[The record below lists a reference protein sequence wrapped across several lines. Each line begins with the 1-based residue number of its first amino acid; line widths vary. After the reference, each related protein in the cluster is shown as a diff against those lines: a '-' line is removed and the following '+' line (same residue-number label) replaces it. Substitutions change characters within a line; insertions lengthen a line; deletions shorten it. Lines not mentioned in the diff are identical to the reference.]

1 MSDLKRL
8 DVAMTLRGLVPS
20 RNKASALIEAGSV
33 TVNDKCCRKCSFLVD
48 ETDCIQVTE
57 TPRFVGRGG
66 EKLYRALEVFAIG
79 LNGRVCMDVGAS
91 TGGFTDCM
99 LQHGAQKVYA
109 IDVGTDQ
116 LAESLRNDHRVVNME
131 QCNFRYLSH
140 EEIADKID
148 FASVD
153 VSFISLEKI
162 LPNLSHLLCY
172 TNPTEWPEAVCLI
185 KPQFEAGKENL
196 GKHGVVRNKSVHHQV
211 IRQVMNWCQQNGF
224 AVMGLTHSPVKGSQ
238 GNIEYLVH
246 LQMNAPQRLDFDTPE
261 FINQVVENAHKEL
274 GDKD

>member
-8 DVAMTLRGLVPS
+8 DVVMTLRGLASS
-20 RNKASALIEAGSV
+20 RNKASALILAGSV
-33 TVNDKCCRKCSFLVD
+33 TVNDKRCRKCSFLVD
-48 ETDCIQVTE
+48 ETDRIQVTE
-57 TPRFVGRGG
+57 IPRFVGRGG
-66 EKLYRALEVFAIG
+66 EKLQRALDIFTIG

-99 LQHGAQKVYA
+99 LQHGAEKVYA
-109 IDVGTDQ
+109 VDVGTDQ
-116 LAESLRNDHRVVNME
+116 LAESLKSDPRVVNME

-140 EEIADKID
+140 ERISDKID

-162 LPNLSHLLCY
+162 LPNLSHLLSF
-172 TNPTEWPEAVCLI
+172 TNPNERPEAVCLI

-196 GKHGVVRNKSVHHQV
+196 GKHGVVRNKAVHHRV
-211 IRQVMNWCQQNGF
+211 IRQVMMWCQQNGF
-224 AVMGLTHSPVKGSQ
+224 AVLGLTHSPVKGSQ

-246 LQMNAPQRLDFDTPE
+246 LQMNVEQRLFVETPE
-261 FINQVVENAHKEL
+261 FINQVVETAHKEL